1 MSEPKQR
8 RWLFKANRHVFKVM
22 AGAMAAQFVL
32 GFVFGWGLASLIVA
46 AAFVGYQ
53 AGHGRGFAHGMDHS
67 FANVLRANLAQLHEV
82 EDAMSGELA
91 PDDPARVEVAR
102 LRGEL
107 LEELRRV
114 A

>member
-1 MSEPKQR
+1 MTEPKHR

-22 AGAMAAQFVL
+22 FAVMAVQFVL
-32 GFVFGWGLASLIVA
+32 GFVLGWGFASLIVA
-46 AAFVGYQ
+46 AAFIGYQ
-53 AGHGRGFAHGMDHS
+53 AGHGRGFAHGMDQS

-91 PDDPARVEVAR
+91 PDDPARIEVAR
-102 LRGEL
+102 LKGEL

>member
-1 MSEPKQR
+1 MKR
-8 RWLFKANRHVFKVM
+8 RYFTMRVNRHLFKMLAVSV
-22 AGAMAAQFVL
+22 AAQIVLGFVL
-32 GFVFGWGLASLIVA
+32 GFVFALLVVA
-46 AAFVGYQ
+46 AAFLGYQ
-53 AGHGRGFAHGMDHS
+53 VGVGRGFVFGMDQS

-82 EDAMSGELA
+82 EEAMSGELA
-91 PDDPARVEVAR
+91 PDDPARIEVAR